1 MNPQSKIALGDVVSN
16 ILAYLPSLLAG
27 LVVLL
32 LGLLVA
38 WITARVVVRVLIWM
52 RLDRVVQ
59 RLRWGTSLAKGDV
72 RHTLY
77 ALVGTGVGG
86 LVFLIF
92 LANAL
97 VLWRL
102 TVLSSLLEGLVGLVP
117 NLIVAA
123 IILVVGTTV
132 ASMVGRSVRRALY
145 EEEVERA
152 ALISRVI
159 RAAIIVFASPM
170 ALLHLRVAPTLVTQ
184 AFIITFGALALS
196 FVLAF
201 GLGSRKAVE
210 AMWEGVFK
218 ERKKP
223 ASGKPTH
230 PKSA

>member
-1 MNPQSKIALGDVVSN
+1 MNAHSKVALGDVVSN

-32 LGLLVA
+32 LGLLAA
-38 WITARVVVRVLIWM
+38 WITARAVVRVLIWL

-59 RLRWGTSLAKGDV
+59 RMRWGTSLAKGDV

-77 ALVGTGVGG
+77 TLVGTGFGA

-102 TVLSSLLEGLVGLVP
+102 TVLSSLLEGLVGMIP

-132 ASMVGRSVRRALY
+132 ASMVGRSVRKALY
-145 EEEVERA
+145 EEEVEHA
-152 ALISRVI
+152 PLISRLV
-159 RAAIIVFASPM
+159 RASIIVFATAM
-170 ALLHLRVAPTLVTQ
+170 ALYHLRVAPYLVTL
-184 AFIITFGALALS
+184 AFIITFGALALT

-210 AMWEGVFK
+210 AMWESVFK
-218 ERKKP
+218 GHTKP
-223 ASGKPTH
+223 AGGRSSRQ
-230 PKSA
+230 KST